1 MDINAS
7 LKQNFDQARNA
18 LDLNGLND
26 IRQQSRSSDGE
37 AKKEALT
44 EAAQQFEAIFMKMLL
59 ASMRKAQEVLES
71 DSPFNSQSTKFYRD
85 MHDQQMAV
93 ELSSNGSLGLTDLIV
108 RQLGGDDGSFKPSS
122 VLRNDGN
129 LSTVASVNT
138 VSGSADTNEN
148 DSVDSHSQKNAAREN
163 SLIEKMLA
171 DQSQRQS
178 HVEIPFAANST
189 LSASIG
195 NQSVASQINSAM
207 NQYLQAEKTKGV
219 TKKLSMDPTNDQ
231 SVNNSAPLSA
241 QHFNEPKDFVTALI
255 EPAQKVQDELGV
267 PFAVVIAQAALET
280 GWGQKI
286 IKHQNGDSSNNLFNI
301 KADSRWA
308 GDKITKD
315 TLEFEQG
322 AMVKK
327 SEPFRT
333 YQTIADSIND
343 YINFLSTSER
353 YEEAL
358 QDSSNVEHFLQGLQK
373 AGYATDPQYAEKI
386 QSTLKTVTNLL
397 AK

>member
-26 IRQQSRSSDGE
+26 IRQLSRSGDGD

-59 ASMRKAQEVLES
+59 SSMRKAQEVLES
-71 DSPFNSQSTKFYRD
+71 DSPYNSQSTKFYRD

-129 LSTVASVNT
+129 LTVKS
-138 VSGSADTNEN
+138 SADVDKANEQN
-148 DSVDSHSQKNAAREN
+148 EVNKDRQHN
-163 SLIEKMLA
+163 SLVEKMLS
-171 DQSQRQS
+171 DKNQIKPDID
-178 HVEIPFAANST
+178 VPFAGNYQAQSISSNQQGNALSQFT
-189 LSASIG
+189 VRELDRKLNKVNTSLESVKISASP
-195 NQSVASQINSAM
+195 ASS
-207 NQYLQAEKTKGV
+207 TF
-219 TKKLSMDPTNDQ
+219 D
-231 SVNNSAPLSA
+231 
-241 QHFNEPKDFVTALI
+241 EPKDFVTALT
-255 EPAQKVQDELGV
+255 EPAQKVQQQLGV
-267 PFAVVIAQAALET
+267 PFEVVIAQAALET

-286 IKHQNGDSSNNLFNI
+286 IKGTNGESSNNLFNI

-308 GDKITKD
+308 GDKITKE

-322 AMVKK
+322 AMIKK

-333 YQTIADSIND
+333 YQSLTDSVDD

-353 YEEAL
+353 YQEAL
-358 QDSSNVEHFLQGLQK
+358 QDSGNVEHFLQGLQK
-373 AGYATDPQYAEKI
+373 AGYATDPQYADKI
-386 QSTLKTVTNLL
+386 LGTLKTVTNLL

>member
-1 MDINAS
+1 MNINS
-7 LKQNFDQARNA
+7 SQKQNYDQARNA

-26 IRQQSRSSDGE
+26 IRQQSRTGDGE

-59 ASMRKAQEVLES
+59 SSMRKAQEVLES
-71 DSPFNSQSTKFYRD
+71 DSPFNSESTKFYRD

-108 RQLGGDDGSFKPSS
+108 RQLGGDDGTFKPSS

-129 LSTVASVNT
+129 LSVTNSANSSDDKASK
-138 VSGSADTNEN
+138 TNKDN
-148 DSVDSHSQKNAAREN
+148 QQN

-171 DQSQRQS
+171 DKHQIKPDID
-178 HVEIPFAANST
+178 IPFAGSYQAQHNIS
-189 LSASIG
+189 
-195 NQSVASQINSAM
+195 NQINSAAS
-207 NQYLQAEKTKGV
+207 QFIIRDLDKR
-219 TKKLSMDPTNDQ
+219 TNKVSGQ
-231 SVNNSAPLSA
+231 SESVNNSAALSN
-241 QHFNEPKDFVTALI
+241 HSFEEPKDFVTALI
-255 EPAQKVQDELGV
+255 KPAQKVQKTLGV
-267 PFAVVIAQAALET
+267 PFEVVIAQAALET
-280 GWGQKI
+280 GWGQKM
-286 IKHQNGDSSNNLFNI
+286 IKDQDGGSSNNLFNI

-322 AMVKK
+322 AMIKK

-333 YQTIADSIND
+333 YQSLTDSVDD

-353 YEEAL
+353 YQDAL
-358 QDSSNVEHFLQGLQK
+358 QDSGNVEHFLQGLQK
-373 AGYATDPQYAEKI
+373 AGYATDPQYADKI
-386 QSTLKTVTNLL
+386 LGTLKTVTNLL

>member
-1 MDINAS
+1 MDINS
-7 LKQNFDQARNA
+7 SQKQNFDQARNA

-26 IRQQSRSSDGE
+26 IRQQSRSGDGE
-37 AKKEALT
+37 SKKEALT
-44 EAAQQFEAIFMKMLL
+44 EAAQQFEAIFMRMLL
-59 ASMRKAQEVLES
+59 SSMRKAQEVLES

-108 RQLGGDDGSFKPSS
+108 RQLGGDDGSYKPSS

-129 LSTVASVNT
+129 LPAGVNVNSVSNT
-138 VSGSADTNEN
+138 NDEDEVVS
-148 DSVDSHSQKNAAREN
+148 SHSQKNAAREN

-171 DQSQRQS
+171 EQNKQQSG
-178 HVEIPFAANST
+178 VEIPLATNST
-189 LSASIG
+189 IAAGMS
-195 NQSVASQINSAM
+195 NQTLASQLNSAM
-207 NQYLQAEKTKGV
+207 NQFIQTEQTKGT
-219 TKKLSMDPTNDQ
+219 TKKLSADPSNDQ
-231 SVNNSAPLSA
+231 SVNNSAPLSE

-255 EPAQKVQDELGV
+255 EPAQKVQEELGV

-286 IKHQNGDSSNNLFNI
+286 IKHQNGESSNNLFNI

-315 TLEFEQG
+315 TLEFEEG

-327 SEPFRT
+327 AEPFRT
-333 YQTIADSIND
+333 YQTLADSIND

-358 QDSSNVEHFLQGLQK
+358 QNSSNVEHFLQGLQK

-397 AK
+397 TK